1 MTSGLKR
8 VVAIGASAGGLKA
21 LQELLGQLKP
31 GNEAAFVVAQHLS
44 PDHAS
49 QLTSLL
55 ARVSKLKVEEACDGL
70 PLSPGHIL
78 VVPPNCD
85 ATIESGCI
93 KLSSPPPRF
102 GPSPCIDRLFD
113 SLASACGEQAV
124 AVVLSGTGSDGA
136 FGLRAVRVGG
146 GLTLV
151 QTPESALFSAM
162 PCAAISLGSPD
173 LVADPETLGYR
184 LAEWLTS
191 GENWTHSPTDS
202 LPLFLSSVAAQLKQL
217 TGVDFSQYKE
227 STLLR
232 QVHRRMSV
240 NGIQA
245 MDEYMQLLSSNASE
259 CHALMQNLLVTV
271 TSFFRDPEGFEAL
284 ETHLKMQLA
293 LAVPSGPYRVW
304 VPGCAT
310 GEEAYSIGMLL
321 SKVMGH
327 PENLSEM
334 LKIFATDLDEQSL
347 AIARKATY
355 PTSAVAP
362 IPEDLRKRFIQGL
375 EGEGE
380 CEIHKTL
387 RSCLVFARHNVCEDP
402 PFPDVN
408 LVSCR
413 NLLIY
418 FTPSLQQRVIDLLGF
433 SLQTGGIL
441 FLGSSESLAH
451 PSGFRVLNPLHRLYE
466 RTEQER
472 KRLRLPTG
480 LSPRT
485 TPFERPAMSLAKQI
499 DLLPVQHIQL
509 IEVLIRVF
517 GRPCLVLDQN
527 HFLVEVIGDVS
538 PFCRMPEGR
547 LTGAAISFLRDELQ
561 SEARALLLLV
571 KAGNSPVRSNCLRL
585 SDFASLL
592 RLEAMP
598 IQVGDQDLLV
608 LSFIEEAE
616 QDPSPASS
624 SEPMDRNSIFT
635 LEIERLEHELLSSQD
650 TLRRS
655 LLNLEQANEELE
667 VSSEE
672 LQASSEEL
680 QSSNEELEASNEELQ
695 AANDELAVL
704 NQQLRIRGDELERL
718 NRDLEN
724 IQRSFNQGMVIVDE
738 DLRITR
744 FSPLAVRVFGLVQA
758 DIGASL
764 LNIPTTV
771 PIQGLRDSLLRVIH
785 DGERCNLQ
793 AQSGEVSYLM
803 QLMPYRNTDNEI
815 LGVIITLTDI
825 SELTAIRQAAES
837 SLQEFECL
845 ADMLEQAV
853 WKRDHSLTRFL
864 YISARVE
871 PLVGWNASEICSMA
885 SLLDSA
891 ILPADRGSVM
901 AARASG
907 KGGWDVTYRITR
919 RDGEIRT
926 FREVAIRLDEGT
938 NEGTVVG
945 TFTDITDQHI
955 LLQRN
960 QFLADGICT
969 MIKAENQPVA
979 LLDASLCVMFI
990 NESFAKCLHTPSP
1003 ELQGRP
1009 LDEVAQALILYP
1021 ESLPQE
1027 KPSSERLR
1035 SVAAQVMESNQPQ
1048 QGLSVRFLEAVG
1060 QTSRFTIDVLPIN
1073 DSQGIRGVLLKLS
1086 PEEG

>member
-1 MTSGLKR
+1 MTSSLKR

-55 ARVSKLKVEEACDGL
+55 ARVTKLKVEEACDGL
-70 PLSPGHIL
+70 PLSSGHIL

-113 SLASACGEQAV
+113 SLASASGEQAV

-136 FGLRAVRVGG
+136 FGLRAVRAGG

-173 LVADPETLGYR
+173 LVADPETLGFR
-184 LAEWLTS
+184 LAEWLLS

-232 QVHRRMSV
+232 QVHRRMAV

-259 CHALMQNLLVTV
+259 SHALMQNLLVTV
-271 TSFFRDPEGFEAL
+271 TSFFRDPDGFEAL
-284 ETHLKMQLA
+284 EAHLKMQLA
-293 LAVPSGPYRVW
+293 LAVLSGPYRVW

-327 PENLSEM
+327 PENLSQM

-347 AIARKATY
+347 AIARKAKY

-362 IPEDLRKRFIQGL
+362 IPEDLRKRFVLGL
-375 EGEGE
+375 DGEDE
-380 CEIHKTL
+380 CEIHKNL

-418 FTPSLQQRVIDLLGF
+418 FTPNLQQRVIDLLGF
-433 SLQTGGIL
+433 SLQPGGIL

-480 LSPRT
+480 SSPRT
-485 TPFERPAMSLAKQI
+485 TSFERPAMSLAKQS

-509 IEVLIRVF
+509 IEVLIRVL
-517 GRPCLVLDQN
+517 GKPCLVLDQN
-527 HFLVEVIGDVS
+527 HLLVEVIGDVS
-538 PFCRMPEGR
+538 SYCRMPEGR

-598 IQVGDQDLLV
+598 IQVGEQDLIV

-616 QDPSPASS
+616 QDPSPSS
-624 SEPMDRNSIFT
+624 SLEPMDRHSIFT

-667 VSSEE
+667 ASSEE

-695 AANDELAVL
+695 AANDELALL
-704 NQQLRIRGDELERL
+704 NQQLRIRSDELERL

-764 LNIPTTV
+764 VSIPTTV
-771 PIQGLRDSLLRVIH
+771 PIQGLRESLLRVIH
-785 DGERCNLQ
+785 EGERCNLQ

-853 WKRDHSLTRFL
+853 WKRDHTLTRFL

-871 PLVGWNASEICSMA
+871 PLVGWNASEICAMA

-901 AARASG
+901 AARTSD

-926 FREVAIRLDEGT
+926 LREVAIRLDEGT
-938 NEGTVVG
+938 SEGTVVG
-945 TFTDITDQHI
+945 TFTDITDQQM
-955 LLQRN
+955 LLDRN
-960 QFLADGICT
+960 QFLAGAFRTLIQT
-969 MIKAENQPVA
+969 ENQPVA
-979 LLDASLCVMFI
+979 LLDAALRVMFV
-990 NESFAKCLHTPSP
+990 NESFAQCLHTPSP

-1021 ESLPQE
+1021 ESLQQE
-1027 KPSSERLR
+1027 KPSSERLS

-1048 QGLSVRFLEAVG
+1048 QGLSVRFVEAVG
-1060 QTSRFTIDVLPIN
+1060 QTSRFSIDVLPIN
-1073 DSQGIRGVLLKLS
+1073 DSLGIRGVLLKLS
-1086 PEEG
+1086 PATG

>member
-1 MTSGLKR
+1 MTKR

-21 LQELLGQLKP
+21 LQELLGQLRP

-55 ARVSKLKVEEACDGL
+55 ARVTKLKVVEACDGL

-78 VVPPNCD
+78 VVPPNFD
-85 ATIESGCI
+85 ATIESGCL

-113 SLASACGEQAV
+113 SLASACGEHAV

-136 FGLRAVRVGG
+136 FGLRAVRAGG

-173 LVADPETLGYR
+173 LVADPETLGFR
-184 LAEWLTS
+184 LAEWLIS

-232 QVHRRMSV
+232 QVHRRMAV
-240 NGIQA
+240 NGIQT
-245 MDEYMQLLSSNASE
+245 MDEYMKLLSSNASE
-259 CHALMQNLLVTV
+259 SHALMQNLLVTV

-284 ETHLKMQLA
+284 EAHLKVQLG
-293 LAVPSGPYRVW
+293 LAVLSGPYRVW

-310 GEEAYSIGMLL
+310 GEEAYSIGMLV

-327 PENLSEM
+327 PENLSQR

-347 AIARKATY
+347 AIARKAIY
-355 PTSAVAP
+355 PASALTP
-362 IPEDLRKRFIQGL
+362 IPDDLKKRFVLDL
-375 EGEGE
+375 EGDGD
-380 CEIHKTL
+380 CEIHKNL

-418 FTPSLQQRVIDLLGF
+418 FTPNLQQRVIDLLGF
-433 SLQTGGIL
+433 SLQPGGIL

-466 RTEQER
+466 RNEQER
-472 KRLRLPTG
+472 KRLSLPTG
-480 LSPRT
+480 LSSRT
-485 TPFERPAMSLAKQI
+485 PSSERPAMSLAKQS

-509 IEVLIRVF
+509 IEVLIRVL
-517 GRPCLVLDQN
+517 GKPCLVLDQN
-527 HFLVEVIGDVS
+527 HVLVEVIGDVS

-571 KAGNSPVRSNCLRL
+571 KAGNSPVSSNCLRL
-585 SDFASLL
+585 PSFASLL

-598 IQVGDQDLLV
+598 IQVGDQDLIV
-608 LSFIEEAE
+608 LSFIEEIE
-616 QDPSPASS
+616 QDPSPTSS
-624 SEPMDRNSIFT
+624 LEPLDRNSVFT

-667 VSSEE
+667 ASSEE

-695 AANDELAVL
+695 AANDELALL

-764 LNIPTTV
+764 VNIPTTV
-771 PIQGLRDSLLRVIH
+771 PIQGLRDSLLKVIH
-785 DGERCNLQ
+785 GGERCNLQ

-803 QLMPYRNTDNEI
+803 QLMPYRNTDNDI

-853 WKRDHSLTRFL
+853 WKRDHTLTRFL

-871 PLVGWNASEICSMA
+871 PLVGWNASEICAMA

-901 AARASG
+901 AARRSDQA
-907 KGGWDVTYRITR
+907 GWDVTYRITR

-938 NEGTVVG
+938 SEGTVVG
-945 TFTDITDQHI
+945 TLTDITDQQL

-960 QFLADGICT
+960 QFLAGAFRSLIQT
-969 MIKAENQPVA
+969 EHQPVA
-979 LLDASLCVMFI
+979 LLDASLRVMFI
-990 NESFAKCLHTPSP
+990 NDSFVQCLHTPSP

-1009 LDEVAQALILYP
+1009 LDEVAQALVLHP
-1021 ESLPQE
+1021 DCLPQE

-1048 QGLSVRFLEAVG
+1048 LGLSVRFVEAVG
-1060 QTSRFTIDVLPIN
+1060 ETSQFLIDVLPVN
-1073 DSQGIRGVLLKLS
+1073 DSLGMCGVLLKLS
-1086 PEEG
+1086 PVAD

>member
-8 VVAIGASAGGLKA
+8 VVVIGASAGGLKA

-31 GNEAAFVVAQHLS
+31 GNEAAYVVAQHLS
-44 PDHAS
+44 PDHSS

-113 SLASACGEQAV
+113 SLASAFGEQAV

-136 FGLRAVRVGG
+136 FGLRAVRAGG

-184 LAEWLTS
+184 LAEWLIS

-232 QVHRRMSV
+232 QVHRRMAV

-293 LAVPSGPYRVW
+293 LAVLSGPYRVW

-347 AIARKATY
+347 AIARKGTY
-355 PTSAVAP
+355 PTSALTPV
-362 IPEDLRKRFIQGL
+362 PEDLRKRFVLGL
-375 EGEGE
+375 EGEDE
-380 CEIHKTL
+380 CEIHKSL

-433 SLQTGGIL
+433 SLQPGGIL

-538 PFCRMPEGR
+538 PYCRMPEGR

-585 SDFASLL
+585 SYFAYLL
-592 RLEAMP
+592 RLEVMP

-616 QDPSPASS
+616 QDPSPVSS

-704 NQQLRIRGDELERL
+704 NQQLRIRGYELERL

-764 LNIPTTV
+764 FNIPTTV

-785 DGERCNLQ
+785 GGERCNLQ

-803 QLMPYRNTDNEI
+803 QLMPYRNTNNDI
-815 LGVIITLTDI
+815 LGAIITLTDI

-853 WKRDHSLTRFL
+853 WKRDHTLTRFL

-891 ILPADRGSVM
+891 ILPADRGSVN
-901 AARASG
+901 AARSSG
-907 KGGWDVTYRITR
+907 NGGWDVTYRITR

-938 NEGTVVG
+938 SEGTVVG
-945 TFTDITDQHI
+945 TLTDISDQQI

-960 QFLADGICT
+960 QFLTDAICT
-969 MIKAENQPVA
+969 LIKTENQPVA
-979 LLDASLCVMFI
+979 LLDASLRVMFI
-990 NESFAKCLHTPSP
+990 NESFAQCLHTPSP

-1021 ESLPQE
+1021 ESSPQE

-1035 SVAAQVMESNQPQ
+1035 SVAAQVMESNQAQ

-1073 DSQGIRGVLLKLS
+1073 DPLGIRGVLLKLS
-1086 PEEG
+1086 PAEG